1 MEIVSEWLESRL
13 NTDKDI
19 KINPYIA
26 DDLNVLKK
34 NYSILLDYVIEL
46 ESRLRK
52 KEEKINF
59 LNRRIN
65 YFEMKEKGEI

>member
-1 MEIVSEWLESRL
+1 MVTISEEFESRL
-13 NTDKDI
+13 DMNNET

>member
-1 MEIVSEWLESRL
+1 MVTISEEFESRL
-13 NTDKDI
+13 DTNNET

>member
-1 MEIVSEWLESRL
+1 MVTISEEFESQL
-13 NTDKDI
+13 DI
-19 KINPYIA
+19 NNETKINPYIA

>member
-1 MEIVSEWLESRL
+1 MVTISEEFESRL
-13 NTDKDI
+13 DTNNET

-26 DDLNVLKK
+26 DDLNVLKN